1 MRGSG
6 RFAKICGIQ
15 LNCWE
20 LKSETDELGSFM
32 GVGGKDRA
40 SGLLSRV
47 ATEWY
52 HSWEE
57 GKGLNT
63 VWTRWGLQHM
73 CSSSSL
79 WTVRDPEWGAQ
90 ERPEGADKKVMLNK
104 RWLPQRALECHARRW
119 RSQLHLH
126 EHI

>member
-63 VWTRWGLQHM
+63 VWDSLGAAAYVQFKFLVDSQRSRMG
-73 CSSSSL
+73 CSGE
-79 WTVRDPEWGAQ
+79 T
-90 ERPEGADKKVMLNK
+90 
-104 RWLPQRALECHARRW
+104 
-119 RSQLHLH
+119 
-126 EHI
+126 